1 MKTLWDSPI
10 KLNRMRKTIGIL
22 ALLFMAFG
30 IRVHAQEQQQ
40 YNAWNALFTSYS
52 LTASNS
58 LLLETH
64 YRTKEFYGIQDQILI
79 RPSFRRK
86 ISKNATLSVG
96 YTFISNG
103 VGVSKVN
110 ENNLWEQLFVSYP
123 ITRRI
128 NLFGWIRAEHR
139 WIDSGTV
146 DFSTRLR
153 FRNGFNIPLNKGGI
167 RLIAYN
173 ETFLNFSNSFPVLF
187 NQNWSYIGFSKKL
200 KPNLRLQTGYQRT
213 SVNKNYGV
221 LAKNIWFT
229 ILFWDLP

>member
-1 MKTLWDSPI
+1 
-10 KLNRMRKTIGIL
+10 MRKTIVIL
-22 ALLFMAFG
+22 GLFFMALNSR
-30 IRVHAQEQQQ
+30 INAQEQQQ
-40 YNAWNALFTSYS
+40 FNAWNALFTSYS
-52 LTASNS
+52 LTTSNS

-64 YRTKEFYGIQDQILI
+64 YRTKEFYRTQDQILI

-86 ISKNATLSVG
+86 ISKNASLSVG

-103 VGVSKVN
+103 LGTSKVN

-123 ITRRI
+123 ITRQV

-139 WIDSGTV
+139 WIDSGKV
-146 DFSTRLR
+146 NFSTRLR
-153 FRNGFNIPLNKGGI
+153 FRNGFNIPLHKGGI

-173 ETFLNFSNSFPVLF
+173 ETFLTFSNSFPALF

-213 SVNKNYGV
+213 SVNKDYGV